1 MTNEQLKAAL
11 AVIFANLQRLKE
23 DECIRDTGL
32 ARFAEVQADV
42 ATLIA
47 APAPPPVQAPPGEF
61 EGAVVAT
68 LNGLKDYLVGLDIK
82 VEAGIMGRLN
92 IITGQLDNVGADME
106 KHENKLVAVGD
117 MVQVIGGKVDASEE
131 VLATIMINTTP
142 EPETAV

>member
-47 APAPPPVQAPPGEF
+47 APAPPPVIAPPSVF
-61 EGAVVAT
+61 EASV
-68 LNGLKDYLVGLDIK
+68 LQGLESL
-82 VEAGIMGRLN
+82 MGDHA
-92 IITGQLDNVGADME
+92 IITEKLEEVGTELEDI
-106 KHENKLVAVGD
+106 
-117 MVQVIGGKVDASEE
+117 QGKVDASEE
-131 VLATIMINTTP
+131 VLATIMMNTTPEPAP

>member
-1 MTNEQLKAAL
+1 MTNVELKAAL

-47 APAPPPVQAPPGEF
+47 APAPPPVQAPPGAF
-61 EGAVVAT
+61 
-68 LNGLKDYLVGLDIK
+68 
-82 VEAGIMGRLN
+82 EAGVMAGFD
-92 IITGQLDNVGADME
+92 T
-106 KHENKLVAVGD
+106 
-117 MVQVIGGKVDASEE
+117 VIGRIDTLENNLHGVDEQVGRIEDKVDASEE
-131 VLATIMINTTP
+131 VLATIMMNTTPEPAP